1 MVKISFLRYIFQI
14 GLIFRLEILENIFSL
29 LFVRYE
35 HLKTEEAPSD
45 SGGEDEDSL
54 KSLATVTEASL
65 SPDLSAPQSLDQP
78 DFSVQPKIQ
87 EEQQPR
93 PLPQRM
99 QRSGF
104 LAGPLI
110 IRDTLSFMKECL
122 VDCSSA
128 LYKQSDGDLGV
139 DQLLQKRITK

>member
-1 MVKISFLRYIFQI
+1 M
-14 GLIFRLEILENIFSL
+14 ENIFSL

-65 SPDLSAPQSLDQP
+65 SPDLSAPQSLEQP
-78 DFSVQPKIQ
+78 DFNVTIKNQGEKRN
-87 EEQQPR
+87 R
-93 PLPQRM
+93 PLSQRL

-122 VDCSSA
+122 IDCSSV
-128 LYKQSDGDLGV
+128 LYKQSDSGQGV
-139 DQLLQKRITK
+139 DQRLQKRISKYRN